1 MSSPHGW
8 ESQPIIQSSCSAF
21 HCCCSSSRAW
31 LALYLRVRQSP
42 LIPSLRSGPSDFIEA
57 LYFVKDGDG
66 TERPPQI
73 ARNNCAKLCEF
84 CVDAIASSSRAA
96 VSYSRLT
103 EAGFDF
109 SRLGLGVSSTPHGT
123 RNLWFL
129 MMLGS
134 RQCGR
139 KAPGE
144 IVIQQPL
151 RRSNE

>member
-8 ESQPIIQSSCSAF
+8 ESQPTIQSSCSAF

-109 SRLGLGVSSTPHGT
+109 SRLGLGVSSTPHGA
-123 RNLWFL
+123 RNRDFSGCWVK
-129 MMLGS
+129 S
-134 RQCGR
+134 T
-139 KAPGE
+139 
-144 IVIQQPL
+144 V
-151 RRSNE
+151 RSQGVWRDRDPATVAAFE